1 VNNIVQTDGGDCMNS
16 IKIVKYMTRAIE
28 SRKNCL
34 NLAIDRGLGEGMQIE
49 EWILVE
55 MLSKLVELRNQGY
68 LENIER
74 EHKYRFKKITEDF
87 EKPPKTSGDATKVYK
102 EESVT
107 RSKSKSSTGYEHCD
121 LWWSLNNNQHWLE
134 VKTIVLSKDQQRGS
148 LKEIYKDLDKRNRLS
163 KNDIFHHLSI
173 IFPLDLKDENL
184 WKNQLDSLY
193 KENGLK
199 YEADWHNETWNE
211 QFLLMIL
218 YKQVLR

>member
-74 EHKYRFKKITEDF
+74 EHKYRFKKI
-87 EKPPKTSGDATKVYK
+87 
-102 EESVT
+102 
-107 RSKSKSSTGYEHCD
+107 TGYEHCD

>member
-1 VNNIVQTDGGDCMNS
+1 MNNIGQTDGSDYMNS

-34 NLAIDRGLGEGMQIE
+34 NLAIDRGLGEGMRIE

-74 EHKYRFKKITEDF
+74 EHKYRFKKITRF
-87 EKPPKTSGDATKVYK
+87 
-102 EESVT
+102 
-107 RSKSKSSTGYEHCD
+107 EHCD

-148 LKEIYKDLDKRNRLS
+148 LEEIYKDLDKRNRLS

-184 WKNQLDSLY
+184 WKYQLDSLY

>member
-1 VNNIVQTDGGDCMNS
+1 MNNIVQTDGGDCMNS

-34 NLAIDRGLGEGMQIE
+34 NLAIDRGLGEGMLIE

-74 EHKYRFKKITEDF
+74 EHKYRFKKITRF
-87 EKPPKTSGDATKVYK
+87 
-102 EESVT
+102 
-107 RSKSKSSTGYEHCD
+107 EHCD

-148 LKEIYKDLDKRNRLS
+148 LKEIYNDLDKRNRLS

>member
-34 NLAIDRGLGEGMQIE
+34 NLAIDRGLGEGMRIE

-74 EHKYRFKKITEDF
+74 EHKYRFKKITRF
-87 EKPPKTSGDATKVYK
+87 
-102 EESVT
+102 
-107 RSKSKSSTGYEHCD
+107 EHCD

>member
-1 VNNIVQTDGGDCMNS
+1 MNNIVQTDGGDCMNS

-74 EHKYRFKKITEDF
+74 EHKYRFKKI
-87 EKPPKTSGDATKVYK
+87 
-102 EESVT
+102 
-107 RSKSKSSTGYEHCD
+107 TGYEHCD

>member
-1 VNNIVQTDGGDCMNS
+1 MNNIVQTDGGDCMNS

-34 NLAIDRGLGEGMQIE
+34 NLAIDRGLGEGMLIE

-74 EHKYRFKKITEDF
+74 EHKYRFKKITRF
-87 EKPPKTSGDATKVYK
+87 
-102 EESVT
+102 
-107 RSKSKSSTGYEHCD
+107 EHCD

-211 QFLLMIL
+211 QFLLMIQENFL
-218 YKQVLR
+218 FLKPDPSLK

>member
-1 VNNIVQTDGGDCMNS
+1 MNNIGQTDGSDYMNS

-34 NLAIDRGLGEGMQIE
+34 NLAIDRGLGEGMLIE

-55 MLSKLVELRNQGY
+55 MLPKLVELRNQGY

-74 EHKYRFKKITEDF
+74 EHKYRFKKITRF
-87 EKPPKTSGDATKVYK
+87 
-102 EESVT
+102 
-107 RSKSKSSTGYEHCD
+107 EHCD

>member
-1 VNNIVQTDGGDCMNS
+1 MNS

-49 EWILVE
+49 QWISVE

-74 EHKYRFKKITEDF
+74 EHKYRFKKITRF
-87 EKPPKTSGDATKVYK
+87 
-102 EESVT
+102 
-107 RSKSKSSTGYEHCD
+107 EHCD

-134 VKTIVLSKDQQRGS
+134 VKTIVLSKDKQRGS

>member
-1 VNNIVQTDGGDCMNS
+1 MNNIVQTDGGDCMNS

-34 NLAIDRGLGEGMQIE
+34 NLAIDRGLGEGMRIE

-74 EHKYRFKKITEDF
+74 EHKYRFKKITRF
-87 EKPPKTSGDATKVYK
+87 
-102 EESVT
+102 
-107 RSKSKSSTGYEHCD
+107 EHCD

>member
-1 VNNIVQTDGGDCMNS
+1 MNNIVQTDGGDCMNS

-34 NLAIDRGLGEGMQIE
+34 NLAIDRGLGEGMLIE

-74 EHKYRFKKITEDF
+74 EHKYRFKKITRF
-87 EKPPKTSGDATKVYK
+87 
-102 EESVT
+102 
-107 RSKSKSSTGYEHCD
+107 EHCD

-148 LKEIYKDLDKRNRLS
+148 LKEIYNDLDKRNRLS

-184 WKNQLDSLY
+184 WKYQLDSLY

>member
-34 NLAIDRGLGEGMQIE
+34 NLAIDRGLGEGMLIE

-74 EHKYRFKKITEDF
+74 EHKYRFKKITRF
-87 EKPPKTSGDATKVYK
+87 
-102 EESVT
+102 
-107 RSKSKSSTGYEHCD
+107 EHCD

-148 LKEIYKDLDKRNRLS
+148 LKEIYNDLDKRNRLS

>member
-1 VNNIVQTDGGDCMNS
+1 MNNIGQTDGSDCMNS

-34 NLAIDRGLGEGMQIE
+34 NLAIDRGLGEGMLIE

-74 EHKYRFKKITEDF
+74 EHKYRFKKITRF
-87 EKPPKTSGDATKVYK
+87 
-102 EESVT
+102 
-107 RSKSKSSTGYEHCD
+107 EHCD

-211 QFLLMIL
+211 HFLLMIL